1 MNFFNKIRAKKE
13 SKEYFLS
20 PKGACLKIYCEKIL
34 TGKLSPSS
42 YIEAYED
49 EIKNIQKIIQSQGE
63 EKTREEVASV
73 LFNILNSMKEN

>member
-1 MNFFNKIRAKKE
+1 MNFFNKIRAKKK

-20 PKGACLKIYCEKIL
+20 SKGACLKIYCEKIL
-34 TGKLSPSS
+34 TEQLSPSS

-49 EIKNIQKIIQSQGE
+49 EIKNIQKIIQSHGE

-73 LFNILNSMKEN
+73 LFNILNSMKES

>member
-1 MNFFNKIRAKKE
+1 MNFFNKIRAKKK

-49 EIKNIQKIIQSQGE
+49 EIKNTQKIIQSHGE

>member
-1 MNFFNKIRAKKE
+1 MNFFNKIRAKRK

-20 PKGACLKIYCEKIL
+20 SKGVCLKIYCEKIL
-34 TGKLSPSS
+34 TGQLNPSS

-49 EIKNIQKIIQSQGE
+49 EIKNIQKIIQSHEG

-73 LFNILNSMKEN
+73 LFNILNSMKES